1 MKKQNTTYYIC
12 LFFAGIIFSSCAK
25 DPKIIVEPDAYVLNV
40 PSGFVFPN
48 IPEDNPLTTAKIAL
62 GKKLFYE
69 KALSVDSTISC
80 GTCHK
85 QEFAFSDN
93 VAVTAG
99 VEGRL
104 GFRNAPT
111 LTNIA
116 WSPEM
121 LMDGGNPTLE
131 TQVYVPI
138 ETHFEMD
145 FNMVLLVNRLNADAE
160 YVDAFNN
167 VFGTNPDPFGITRA
181 LAAFE
186 RTIIS
191 GNSRFDQYY
200 YQGKTEVLNEQEI
213 NGMHLFFSPTLKCAS
228 CHGGY
233 LFTDFTY
240 QNNGYFTDYSADSGR
255 ARISLLS
262 EDVGK
267 FKVPTLRNIALT
279 APYMH
284 NGQINSLEAII
295 DSYANG
301 GSGHVNQ
308 SELIQGFVLTAQ
320 EKENLILFLNTLTD
334 NQFINNPDLGED

>member
-12 LFFAGIIFSSCAK
+12 LFVAGIIFSSCAK

-40 PSGFVFPN
+40 PSGFAFPN
-48 IPEDNPLTTAKIAL
+48 MPYDNPLTTAKIAL

-116 WSPEM
+116 WAPEM
-121 LMDGGNPTLE
+121 LMDGGNPALE

-145 FNMVLLVNRLNADAE
+145 FNMVLLVDRLNADDM
-160 YVDAFNN
+160 YVEEFNQ

-191 GNSRFDQYY
+191 GNSRFDQYF
-200 YQGKTEVLNEQEI
+200 YQGKTDALSANEI
-213 NGMHLFFSPTLKCAS
+213 NGMNLFFSPTLQCAS
-228 CHGGY
+228 CHSGY
-233 LFTDFTY
+233 LFTNYTY
-240 QNNGYFTDYSADSGR
+240 QNNGFFEDYSADSGR

-279 APYMH
+279 GPYMH
-284 NGQINSLEAII
+284 NGQVNSLEEII

-308 SELIQGFVLTAQ
+308 SELIQTFILTAQ
-320 EKENLILFLNTLTD
+320 EKENLILFLQTLTD
-334 NQFINNPDLGED
+334 NQFINNSDLGED

>member
-12 LFFAGIIFSSCAK
+12 LFVAGIIFSSCAK

-40 PSGFVFPN
+40 PSGFALPN
-48 IPEDNPLTTAKIAL
+48 IPNDNPLTAAKIGL

-85 QEFAFSDN
+85 QELAFSDN

-116 WSPEM
+116 WAPEM

-145 FNMVLLVNRLNADAE
+145 FNMVLLVNRLNADVE

-167 VFGTNPDPFGITRA
+167 VFGSNPDPFGITRA

-213 NGMHLFFSPTLKCAS
+213 NGMQLFFSPTLKCAS
-228 CHGGY
+228 CHTGY

-240 QNNGYFTDYSADSGR
+240 QNNGFFADYSADSGR
-255 ARISLLS
+255 ARITLLS
-262 EDVGK
+262 DDVGK

-279 APYMH
+279 GPYMH

-301 GSGHVNQ
+301 GSGHINQ
-308 SELIQGFVLTAQ
+308 SELIQGFVLNAE

-334 NQFINNPDLGED
+334 NQFIHNPDLGED

>member
-1 MKKQNTTYYIC
+1 MIKWNTTYYIC
-12 LFFAGIIFSSCAK
+12 LFIAGIIFSSCEK
-25 DPKIIVEPDAYVLNV
+25 DPEIILEPEMYVLNV
-40 PSGFVFPN
+40 PSGFAYPT
-48 IPEDNPLTTAKIAL
+48 IPDDNPLTAAKIAL

-85 QEFAFSDN
+85 QEFAFADN
-93 VAVTAG
+93 APITAG

-104 GFRNAPT
+104 GFRNAPS
-111 LTNIA
+111 LANVA
-116 WSPEM
+116 WVPEM
-121 LMDGGNPTLE
+121 LMDGGNPNLE

-145 FNMVLLVNRLNADAE
+145 FNMVLLVNRLNADQE
-160 YVDAFNN
+160 YVNEFNA
-167 VFGTNPDPFGITRA
+167 VFGKNPDPFGITRA

-191 GNSRFDQYY
+191 GNSRFDQYF
-200 YQGKTEVLNEQEI
+200 YQGNTNALSENEI
-213 NGMHLFFSPTLKCAS
+213 NGLELFFSPNLKCSS
-228 CHGGY
+228 CHSGY
-233 LFTDFTY
+233 LFTNYTY
-240 QNNGYFTDYSADSGR
+240 QNNGYFSDYSLDSGR

-267 FKVPTLRNIALT
+267 FKVPTLRNIELT

-284 NGQINSLEAII
+284 NGNVSNLEAII

-301 GSGHVNQ
+301 GSNHVNQ
-308 SELIQGFVLTAQ
+308 STLIQGFELTAT
-320 EKENLILFLNTLTD
+320 EKADLIAFLKSLTD
-334 NQFINNPDLGED
+334 NDLLENESLSEF